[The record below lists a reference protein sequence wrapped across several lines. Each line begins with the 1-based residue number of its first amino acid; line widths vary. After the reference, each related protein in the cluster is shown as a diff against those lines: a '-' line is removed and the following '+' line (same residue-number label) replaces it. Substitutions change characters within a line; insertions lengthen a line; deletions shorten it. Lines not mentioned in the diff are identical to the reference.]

1 MTDMRDRVA
10 DIWKPLA
17 DDADYYH
24 GYPDIYRKTDA
35 TLALITDK
43 WEVVEECSCLCHQ
56 VDYEGRDRCKE
67 CACHGTGTITRQST
81 WEEVE
86 ELLEFILNPQ
96 IDDWMVDRRQYEMRD
111 GFWYYIL
118 KSGGRL
124 RRKEAEE

>member
-1 MTDMRDRVA
+1 MTNMRDRVA

-24 GYPDIYRKTDA
+24 GYPDIYRKTDEI
-35 TLALITDK
+35 LALLTEK
-43 WEVVEECSCLCHQ
+43 WKVVEECSCLCHQ

-86 ELLEFILNPQ
+86 EILEKWQGSGGYF
-96 IDDWMVDRRQYEMRD
+96 
-111 GFWYYIL
+111 L

-124 RRKEAEE
+124 RRKEADK

>member
-1 MTDMRDRVA
+1 MRKNQSGCVCKLDEEGEN
-10 DIWKPLA
+10 IIELCGLH
-17 DDADYYH
+17 ADYFN
-24 GYPDIYRKTDA
+24 
-35 TLALITDK
+35 ALLTNK
-43 WEVVEECSCLCHQ
+43 WEVVEECHHAIVSQEVIDCHDGKHPESCKCS
-56 VDYEGRDRCKE
+56 
-67 CACHGTGTITRQST
+67 GTGTITRQST